1 MDFFSGLS
9 YGDQL
14 EMGMASTGAS
24 MDPDTYNT
32 MLRQQAD
39 EQALAKQVNKYGE
52 SHGRDAYAQAV
63 APGAAPP
70 QESAS
75 TPATVQHAGV
85 LLPNPEK
92 VRRKDPKKE
101 PTYRLRKAMGL
112 V

>member
-1 MDFFSGLS
+1 MSPLIIDRSSVHMHSSVWVL
-9 YGDQL
+9 DK
-14 EMGMASTGAS
+14 
-24 MDPDTYNT
+24 
-32 MLRQQAD
+32 RD
-39 EQALAKQVNKYGE
+39 EQALAKQVSKYGE